1 MKNVC
6 STAHFQ
12 SQVLLHPESPF
23 HANTCSPSGHVQ
35 LCIRVLSWSP
45 FHAQWGCCDEDPSA
59 KQYPAS
65 LICGLCP
72 PAPCNYSVCSST
84 SLPGNSRCAKQ
95 NQPNSTTDSLRH
107 HIWFVHW
114 SNLELEV
121 NCHELPWALRIAP
134 LPWFA
139 TSVPVTCSLFN
150 DLPSEVVR
158 DNVGGGT
165 WQVRAGR
172 RTNLTGTER
181 RMWTDAVKIWYRGP
195 ERPKIIK
202 DHWENAIFVVEDFR
216 WFSVAAH
223 QALIFAGIFLA
234 SVFGL
239 YWMAYGFG
247 DDKQDGISS
256 ANLKAS
262 NSQMRSSALM
272 FRCFPSSSSFC
283 FFVFLHQSISHHR

>member
-1 MKNVC
+1 MRQAKSAQQHNRFTPTPYLVC
-6 STAHFQ
+6 P
-12 SQVLLHPESPF
+12 L
-23 HANTCSPSGHVQ
+23 
-35 LCIRVLSWSP
+35 IKSWAGS
-45 FHAQWGCCDEDPSA
+45 
-59 KQYPAS
+59 
-65 LICGLCP
+65 
-72 PAPCNYSVCSST
+72 
-84 SLPGNSRCAKQ
+84 
-95 NQPNSTTDSLRH
+95 
-107 HIWFVHW
+107 
-114 SNLELEV
+114 
-121 NCHELPWALRIAP
+121 ELPWIALSLEDCPVALI
-134 LPWFA
+134 A
-139 TSVPVTCSLFN
+139 TSVSVTCSLFN

-283 FFVFLHQSISHHR
+283 FLCFSSPINIASSLDAWNQLVIACLQHIFQKSPITFQVLPELNCFALTNLMGRN